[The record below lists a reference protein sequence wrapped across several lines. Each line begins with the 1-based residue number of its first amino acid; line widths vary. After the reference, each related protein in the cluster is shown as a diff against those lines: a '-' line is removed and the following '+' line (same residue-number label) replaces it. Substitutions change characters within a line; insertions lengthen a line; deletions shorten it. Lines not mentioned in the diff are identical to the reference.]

1 MDKQEQSEIKRR
13 YKEEVHAK
21 GVYCVRCNNPD
32 LIWVDSSRNLLSSEN
47 RFKFSIKTGLNLNSD
62 LLQAVK
68 AFGPDVFDFD
78 VLEIFDQDLS
88 SYELTK
94 QLKER
99 RVYWQT
105 FLSAQSPYR

>member
-21 GVYCVRCNNPD
+21 GVYCVRCPSAD
-32 LIWVDSSRNLLSSEN
+32 SIWVDSSRNLLSSEN
-47 RFKFSIKTGLNLNSD
+47 RFAFSIKNGLNLNSE
-62 LLQAVK
+62 LQQTVK
-68 AFGPDVFDFD
+68 AFGPDSFEFE

-88 SYELTK
+88 SYELKK

-99 RVYWQT
+99 RLYWQAS
-105 FLSAQSPYR
+105 LSAQSLYR